1 MTDPSSFMSGHYKD
15 AHLQGMDF
23 EKNDDR
29 FIQIAREQVRHILE
43 KSLDTSLQKEV
54 SGMSDVIIKIIREVV
69 REIVP
74 DIARSVIREE
84 IDKIKRI

>member
-1 MTDPSSFMSGHYKD
+1 MGSEMCIR
-15 AHLQGMDF
+15 
-23 EKNDDR
+23 DR
-29 FIQIAREQVRHILE
+29 
-43 KSLDTSLQKEV
+43 DTSIQKEV
-54 SGMSDVIIKIIREVV
+54 SGISEVIIKTVKEVV

>member
-1 MTDPSSFMSGHYKD
+1 M
-15 AHLQGMDF
+15 
-23 EKNDDR
+23 
-29 FIQIAREQVRHILE
+29 E

-54 SGMSDVIIKIIREVV
+54 SGMSEIVIKIVREVV
-69 REIVP
+69 RELVP